1 MYILYTLLSARW
13 NLLLRPVLFPT
24 FYFVR
29 LILNSRKARWQCN
42 LSSTSLFPRL
52 LQLRLLRC
60 WTYRGAES
68 PEQGLQLLIEEK
80 LIIRMRVVARC
91 RVERGWNLSPI
102 HLYIPRLTCT
112 PEAKPLL
119 LWKFHYRPFSI
130 IFPYRLA
137 TKIIQ
142 FTSMLSHCFF
152 HLISVT
158 NKQTITN

>member
-1 MYILYTLLSARW
+1 
-13 NLLLRPVLFPT
+13 
-24 FYFVR
+24 
-29 LILNSRKARWQCN
+29 LNSRKARWQCN

>member
-1 MYILYTLLSARW
+1 MCISFTLFFSQMKSAAVPDIVS
-13 NLLLRPVLFPT
+13 NILLRK
-24 FYFVR
+24 
-29 LILNSRKARWQCN
+29 LILNSHKARWQCN

-60 WTYRGAES
+60 WTYLGPES

-80 LIIRMRVVARC
+80 LIIRMRVVARGG
-91 RVERGWNLSPI
+91 VERGWNLPPI

-119 LWKFHYRPFSI
+119 LWKFHYRPFSV
-130 IFPYRLA
+130 IFPYTLA
-137 TKIIQ
+137 TKLIQ
-142 FTSMLSHCFF
+142 STFILSHCFF